1 MSLLTSL
8 ISAFWNRVGKK
19 DAKRLALQSPP
30 QDVAEITD
38 IDYAGAGDKM
48 RFADVYFDKSAADSV
63 LPVIFDIH
71 GGGWYYGDK
80 ELNKIYAMHLTGGG
94 KFKVVNISYRLC
106 PSATLAE
113 QLCDVTTAISYFAAR
128 ADEYGFDKNNLFI
141 TGDSAGGNLAA
152 MTVKASVNKAMAEYY
167 GLGELPRFNAVGFTS
182 AAFRLSQYEKPLVS
196 GYFRPLF
203 KDLPPVREYVDYDA
217 DISSDYPPSY
227 IITGNGDFLRR
238 ENLSVAEKLI
248 AAHIPCAVYD
258 YDGNEKFI
266 HVHNVCYPDS
276 DIGKAANDGMLNFF
290 GSYIKNL

>member
-1 MSLLTSL
+1 MSLLTFL

-30 QDVAEITD
+30 QNVAEITD

-182 AAFRLSQYEKPLVS
+182 AAFRLSQYEKPAFS

-203 KDLPPVREYVDYDA
+203 KDLSLVREYV
-217 DISSDYPPSY
+217 
-227 IITGNGDFLRR
+227 
-238 ENLSVAEKLI
+238 
-248 AAHIPCAVYD
+248 D